1 MLVQKR
7 AQLSN
12 KALLE
17 SRGLTKSFGD
27 FTAVENVD
35 YSVTEGASAG
45 IIGPNGAGKSTF
57 FNLLTGMFPPTR
69 GTICFMGKDIT
80 GHTADHRVS
89 LGLIRTFQLVSVF
102 NSLSVLDNLVLASV
116 HASGEFKRQFSF
128 MLGSAHRKRILKTCE
143 ESLVRVGLEQK
154 IWSLTSELSYG
165 EKRMLEI
172 AMALS
177 LKPKALLLDEPLAG
191 LSEVEIHD
199 VLALIN
205 GLRGHLTLVIIEH
218 KISRL
223 VGLVERLSVMHQG
236 RIIADGVPDEVL
248 CDPTV
253 RRVYWGGSDQTCTL

>member
-1 MLVQKR
+1 M
-7 AQLSN
+7 SN

-17 SRGLTKSFGD
+17 SRRLTKRFGD
-27 FTAVENVD
+27 FTAVGNVD
-35 YSVTEGASAG
+35 YRVSEGESAG

-57 FNLLTGMFPPTR
+57 FNLLTGMFSPSQ
-69 GTICFMGKDIT
+69 GTVSFMGTDVT
-80 GHTADHRVS
+80 RRTADSRVA

-102 NSLSVLDNLVLASV
+102 NSLTVLDNLVLAAVRS
-116 HASGEFKRQFSF
+116 SEDFKHKSSF
-128 MLGSAHRKRILKTCE
+128 MFGSAHRKRILKTCE
-143 ESLVRVGLEQK
+143 KSLIEVGLERK
-154 IWSLTSELSYG
+154 MWALTSELSYG

-191 LSEVEIHD
+191 LSDVEIKD
-199 VLALIN
+199 VLVIIN
-205 GLRGHLTLVIIEH
+205 NLRTHLTLVIIEH

-236 RIIADGVPDEVL
+236 QIIADGDPGEVL

-253 RRVYWGGSDQTCTL
+253 RRVYWGGSDQACIS